1 VKVAVECKNPS
12 ELPKLVEGLKR
23 LAKSDPMVQC
33 IIEESGEHII
43 AGAGELHLEICLKD
57 LEEDH
62 AGIPIKTGDPV
73 VSYRETV
80 SELSDIMCLSKSPNK
95 HNRLFMKA
103 APLPE
108 GLAEAIDKGDV
119 TPRQEFKERGRYLS
133 DTFDMDVGE
142 ARKIWSFGPEGT
154 GPNLLMDCT
163 KAVQYLNE
171 IKDSVVAGFQWASKE
186 GVLCEE
192 NMRGVRFNI
201 YDVTLHADAIHR
213 GGGQIIPTA
222 RRVMYA
228 SQITAGPRL
237 LEPVYLV
244 EIQCPEVAVG
254 GIFGVLNRRRGVVF
268 DNQNIGNT
276 PQMQVKAHLP
286 VNESFGFVAD
296 LRSNT
301 GGQAFPQCV
310 FDHWQ
315 IMQGDPMVDDT
326 MPAKLVAKARKRKG
340 LKEGIPALDNFFDKL

>member
-1 VKVAVECKNPS
+1 
-12 ELPKLVEGLKR
+12 
-23 LAKSDPMVQC
+23 
-33 IIEESGEHII
+33 
-43 AGAGELHLEICLKD
+43 
-57 LEEDH
+57 
-62 AGIPIKTGDPV
+62 
-73 VSYRETV
+73 
-80 SELSDIMCLSKSPNK
+80 
-95 HNRLFMKA
+95 
-103 APLPE
+103 
-108 GLAEAIDKGDV
+108 
-119 TPRQEFKERGRYLS
+119 
-133 DTFDMDVGE
+133 MDVGE

-228 SQITAGPRL
+228 SQLTAAPRL

-244 EIQCPEVAVG
+244 EIQCPEQAVG
-254 GIFGVLNRRRGVVF
+254 GIFGVLNKRRGVVF

-315 IMQGDPMVDDT
+315 IMQGDPMADGT
-326 MPAKLVAKARKRKG
+326 MPAQLVAKARKRKG
-340 LKEGIPALDNFFDKL
+340 LKEGIPGLDNFFDKL

>member
-1 VKVAVECKNPS
+1 
-12 ELPKLVEGLKR
+12 
-23 LAKSDPMVQC
+23 M
-33 IIEESGEHII
+33 
-43 AGAGELHLEICLKD
+43 
-57 LEEDH
+57 
-62 AGIPIKTGDPV
+62 
-73 VSYRETV
+73 
-80 SELSDIMCLSKSPNK
+80 
-95 HNRLFMKA
+95 
-103 APLPE
+103 
-108 GLAEAIDKGDV
+108 
-119 TPRQEFKERGRYLS
+119 PRQEFKERARFLS
-133 DTFDMDVGE
+133 EKFDFDVGE

-154 GPNLLMDCT
+154 GPNLLIDCT

-192 NMRGVRFNI
+192 NMRSVRFNI

-228 SQITAGPRL
+228 SVLTAGPKL

-254 GIFGVLNRRRGVVF
+254 GIFGVLNRRRGTVF
-268 DNQNIGNT
+268 DNQQVGNT
-276 PQMQVKAHLP
+276 PQYIVKAHLP
-286 VNESFGFVAD
+286 VNESFGFTAD

-315 IMQGDPMVDDT
+315 VYAGDPTDPTSKPGEV
-326 MPAKLVAKARKRKG
+326 VAKARKRKG
-340 LKEGIPALDNFFDKL
+340 LKEGIPPLDNFFDKL